1 MANIVLED
9 DPIIPTYPRK
19 MTAYEVNSVFGLQN
33 VLKCLLG
40 DGALGVFLLTSYLA
54 VTSTVSAQL
63 ISVSSIVSFDI
74 YKQYINP
81 NAKNHQV
88 FRVNHFGV
96 IFFGLFS
103 AGFTLMLHH
112 VGVDMT

>member
-1 MANIVLED
+1 MVLW
-9 DPIIPTYPRK
+9 
-19 MTAYEVNSVFGLQN
+19 VHFFS
-33 VLKCLLG
+33 LLI
-40 DGALGVFLLTSYLA
+40 A